1 MPASS
6 GHPDPDLLALGIRQ
20 PWAELILRGVKTI
33 EIRAVPTN
41 VRGPVYLYSGRKLA
55 ETPAA
60 LTAARA
66 HRLRVEELPLGVL
79 VGTVDIHNSSTALPG
94 DAVEACVGANDLIG
108 RFSWRLR
115 NPCRLPEPLPVRF
128 LPYGIW
134 FYPFKRRAVNR
145 RRRRPTPG

>member
-1 MPASS
+1 MPGSS

-41 VRGPVYLYSGRKLA
+41 VRGPVYLYSGRKPA
-55 ETPAA
+55 ETSAA
-60 LTAARA
+60 GAAARA
-66 HRLRVEELPLGVL
+66 HGLRLETLPRGML
-79 VGTVDIHNSSTALPG
+79 VGTVEIHSVSAASPG
-94 DAVEACVGANDLIG
+94 DAAEACVGTGDLVG

-115 NPCRLPEPLPVRF
+115 DPFRLPEPLAIRF

-145 RRRRPTPG
+145 RRRRSPQ